1 MSLLKYVIVA
11 LLLATV
17 VAGVPVCPSKE
28 FVEERMAA
36 TETVVES
43 VKSVFSDTLS
53 SSDVS
58 LTSMEIY
65 ERVATSVD
73 SPVSTEGFVDFQEA
87 VSEIAAATHDACSA
101 PEDSR
106 VKAGDAPVLISAFN
120 SYSEAEM
127 VNEARQ
133 VYGKQLCL
141 NDILTTKN
149 VTRTPEE
156 ELAHTQLNGFFDSL
170 DGEQAAT
177 LFGIESRLTEM
188 NPPTLAFVVDDT
200 GSMSGEIMSVQR
212 LIRSFIRTERTNALA
227 YILTTFN
234 DPGRLM
240 LPEQIKQYYLLI
252 ISLYGIL

>member
-1 MSLLKYVIVA
+1 MSLLKYYIAV
-11 LLLATV
+11 LLLA
-17 VAGVPVCPSKE
+17 AEGVGIPMCPSEE

-43 VKSVFSDTLS
+43 VKSVFSDVLS
-53 SSDVS
+53 SSDTS
-58 LTSMEIY
+58 LTSMEVY
-65 ERVATSVD
+65 EHVATSVD
-73 SPVSTEGFVDFQEA
+73 SPVSTEGFVQFQEA

-106 VKAGDAPVLISAFN
+106 VQAGDVPVLISSFN
-120 SYSEAEM
+120 GYSAAGN
-127 VNEARQ
+127 VSEARQ

-141 NDILTTKN
+141 KDILTAEN
-149 VTRTPEE
+149 MTRTPEE
-156 ELAHTQLNGFFDSL
+156 EQANTQLDGFFDSL

-177 LFGIESRLTEM
+177 LFGIQSGVSK

-200 GSMSGEIMSVQR
+200 GSMSGEISSVQR

-234 DPGRLM
+234 DPGTVGYCYM
-240 LPEQIKQYYLLI
+240 CK
-252 ISLYGIL
+252 SSTTN

>member
-1 MSLLKYVIVA
+1 MSLLKYCIAV
-11 LLLATV
+11 LLLAAV
-17 VAGVPVCPSKE
+17 VANVPVCPPEE
-28 FVEERMAA
+28 FVEKRMAA

-53 SSDVS
+53 SSDVP

-73 SPVSTEGFVDFQEA
+73 SPVSTEGFVAFQEA

-106 VKAGDAPVLISAFN
+106 VQAGDVPVLISTFN
-120 SYSEAEM
+120 SYSAAKR

-141 NDILTTKN
+141 RDILTTGN
-149 VTRTPEE
+149 ITRTPEE
-156 ELAHTQLNGFFDSL
+156 EQARTQLDGFFDSL

-177 LFGIESRLTEM
+177 LFGIQGRLIK

-200 GSMSGEIMSVQR
+200 GSMSGEISSVQR

-240 LPEQIKQYYLLI
+240 LPIQK
-252 ISLYGIL
+252 